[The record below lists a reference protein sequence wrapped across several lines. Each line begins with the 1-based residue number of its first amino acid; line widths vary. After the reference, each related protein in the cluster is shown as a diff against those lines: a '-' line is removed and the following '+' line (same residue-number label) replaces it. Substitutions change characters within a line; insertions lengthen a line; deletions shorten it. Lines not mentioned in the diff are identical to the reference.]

1 MGAGE
6 GGAHAVDKARSPV
19 RSHAPKRVSAR
30 RFFYS
35 DAMSA
40 CEREELPAAY
50 EMEGLEDEIA
60 ALRVRLRTA
69 MREHP
74 EDFRLMLQGMG
85 MLVRAVAAQYRLSP
99 KARRQLADS
108 LAAVL
113 NALGDHILPADQ
125 G

>member
-1 MGAGE
+1 MG
-6 GGAHAVDKARSPV
+6 KSRSPV
-19 RSHAPKRVSAR
+19 RSDASGRVSAR
-30 RFFYS
+30 QFFYG
-35 DAMSA
+35 DVMSA
-40 CEREELPAAY
+40 SEREQLPTAY

-69 MREHP
+69 IEKHP
-74 EDFRLMLQGMG
+74 EDFPLMLQGVG

-99 KARRQLADS
+99 KARRQLSDS